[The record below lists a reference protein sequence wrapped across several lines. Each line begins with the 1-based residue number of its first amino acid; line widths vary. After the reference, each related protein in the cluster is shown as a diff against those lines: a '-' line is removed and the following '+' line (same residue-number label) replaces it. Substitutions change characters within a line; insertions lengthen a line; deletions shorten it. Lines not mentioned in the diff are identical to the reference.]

1 LDILYFDWSYSVAN
15 KLILKHR
22 LTPDEVEQ
30 VFSGKTFTR
39 SHRGVY
45 VTLGKSYSGRL
56 IVVVFKKVNSKSIK
70 IITAR
75 DMTKKEKKL
84 FVKKLK

>member
-1 LDILYFDWSYSVAN
+1 MEIFHFEWSYLVVE
-15 KLILKHR
+15 KLISKHQ

-30 VFSGKTFTR
+30 VFSSKVVVK

-45 VTLGKSYSGRL
+45 LALGKSFDGRYL
-56 IVVVFKKVNSKSIK
+56 MVVFKKTGRQAIK

-75 DMTKKEKKL
+75 DMTKSERRLYFQSK
-84 FVKKLK
+84 

>member
-1 LDILYFDWSYSVAN
+1 MEIFHFDWSYSVVE
-15 KLILKHR
+15 KLISKHQ

-30 VFSGKTFTR
+30 VFSSKVVVR

-45 VTLGKSYSGRL
+45 LALGRSFAGRYL
-56 IVVVFKKVNSKSIK
+56 MVVLKKTGQQSIK

-75 DMTKKEKKL
+75 DMTKSEKRLYLQSK
-84 FVKKLK
+84 